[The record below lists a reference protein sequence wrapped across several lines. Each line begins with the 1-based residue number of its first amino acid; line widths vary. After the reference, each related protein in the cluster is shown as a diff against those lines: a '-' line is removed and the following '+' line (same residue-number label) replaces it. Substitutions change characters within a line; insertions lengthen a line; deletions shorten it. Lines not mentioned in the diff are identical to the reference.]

1 MLPEDEVLGAV
12 GFTEM
17 VVRPGDTSVA
27 IGIGDLPIIAPS
39 LLINLMEHAAILS
52 LDLYLEPGE
61 TTIPIS
67 VEFISLS
74 PAGIGASLRGT
85 SRVIEIAGKDGF
97 VFDSEH
103 DEYESDPYHLLN
115 AYYSHSFNKVNLGFY
130 AKNILDENYAD
141 RGFIFGLEPPLYEE
155 KLFKSFAPPR
165 EIGMSLTY
173 SF

>member
-61 TTIPIS
+61 TTIPVS

-85 SRVIEIAGKDGF
+85 SRVIEIAGKELTF
-97 VFDSEH
+97 ECEV
-103 DEYESDPYHLLN
+103 YENERQIAAALIKRSAVERVSFLARTAALHLIQN
-115 AYYSHSFNKVNLGFY
+115 DKSQ
-130 AKNILDENYAD
+130 NYA
-141 RGFIFGLEPPLYEE
+141 FLVAQKISAISSIFAINE
-155 KLFKSFAPPR
+155 SATAT
-165 EIGMSLTY
+165 S
-173 SF
+173 

>member
-1 MLPEDEVLGAV
+1 MAQIPTIHAAMDRVVRVDKMLPEDEVLGAV

-74 PAGIGASLRGT
+74 PAGIGASLRAT
-85 SRVIEIAGKDGF
+85 SRVIEIAGKELTF
-97 VFDSEH
+97 ECEV
-103 DEYESDPYHLLN
+103 YENDRQIAAALVKRSAVERVSFLARTAALHLIQN
-115 AYYSHSFNKVNLGFY
+115 DKF
-130 AKNILDENYAD
+130 
-141 RGFIFGLEPPLYEE
+141 
-155 KLFKSFAPPR
+155 
-165 EIGMSLTY
+165 
-173 SF
+173 